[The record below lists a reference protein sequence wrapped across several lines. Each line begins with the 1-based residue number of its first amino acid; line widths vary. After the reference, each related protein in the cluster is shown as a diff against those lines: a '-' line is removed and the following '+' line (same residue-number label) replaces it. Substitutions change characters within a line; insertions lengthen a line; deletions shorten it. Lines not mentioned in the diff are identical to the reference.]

1 MFKCD
6 SHTFD
11 SSTSVYDSSA
21 PISGWSLD
29 SMSLYLEADSQV
41 GVFGFNLPEY
51 PDIPDFTYLFVAT
64 ASDGS
69 TSAAL
74 APSQI

>member
-1 MFKCD
+1 
-6 SHTFD
+6 
-11 SSTSVYDSSA
+11 
-21 PISGWSLD
+21 
-29 SMSLYLEADSQV
+29 MSLYLEVDSQV